1 VTVKRLTL
9 DRVVAWTTLIAG
21 SAVVGRAVARE
32 APGVRMLAWCTFGL
46 LVLKVIV
53 IFEERARG
61 MASLSIG
68 AWFGFLFG
76 WPGMQPRIFAAPN
89 VGPLPEAFA
98 LIRGGLG
105 YATLGAALVL
115 AARLAW
121 TAIHSRLLAT
131 VLLLPGLSLIVH
143 FGLFDVLAG
152 AWRLRGVAC
161 DELFRAP
168 WRSKNLGDFWSRR
181 WNLAF
186 SQMTSIAVYRP
197 LAGRWGRGA
206 ALMAGF
212 VVSGLLHEMAI
223 SFPVKAGYGLPLL
236 YFVIHGA
243 LALVERELERTGR
256 RIPVAATRTWA
267 FVWLV
272 GPLPLLF
279 HRHFLAGVVWPLI
292 GIDAGD

>member
-1 VTVKRLTL
+1 VTAKRLAL
-9 DRVVAWTTLIAG
+9 DRSVAWTILIAG
-21 SAVVGRAVARE
+21 SVAVERAVAHE
-32 APGVRMLAWCTFGL
+32 GPGVRMLAWCAFGL

-53 IFEERARG
+53 IVEERARG
-61 MASLSIG
+61 MAPLSVG
-68 AWFGFLFG
+68 AWFGFLFA
-76 WPGMQPRIFAAPN
+76 WPGMQPRIFAAPK
-89 VGPLPEAFA
+89 VGRLPEASA
-98 LIRGGLG
+98 LIRRGFG
-105 YATLGAALVL
+105 YAAAGAGLVL
-115 AARLAW
+115 SARFAW
-121 TAIHSRLLAT
+121 TTFHSRLLAT
-131 VLLLPGLSLIVH
+131 VLLLPGLSLLVH
-143 FGLFDVLAG
+143 FGLFDMLAG

-206 ALMAGF
+206 AVMAGF

-223 SFPVKAGYGLPLL
+223 SLPVKAGFGLPLL
-236 YFVIHGA
+236 YFLIHGA
-243 LALVERELERTGR
+243 LVLIERELERTGR
-256 RIPVAATRTWA
+256 RIPIAATRTWA

-279 HRHFLAGVVWPLI
+279 HRHFLAGVIWPLI
-292 GIDAGD
+292 GIDAID